1 MITDRGF
8 NLVPVIDLKHGR
20 AVHAVAG
27 RREAYQTARG
37 VLGDG
42 DDPVSLALAMA
53 RACRTKRLY
62 VADLDA
68 IAGLPPQCDLVDSLA
83 SAGLE
88 LWLDAGVT
96 GPADAWPWL
105 EVDGNLMVVLGLET
119 VRGPR
124 ALAEAARRNPGRFA
138 FSLDL
143 VSGEPRR
150 APGWE
155 TGDMA
160 ELFGAAMDAGIRRM
174 LAIDLA
180 RVGTG
185 NGPWGQGVVE
195 AWRRAGA
202 TGELLAGGGVR
213 GPDDLRALADT
224 GFHGA
229 LVATAL
235 HRGMPQ
241 ERLFGV

>member
-1 MITDRGF
+1 MIADSGF

-27 RREAYQTARG
+27 RRDAYQTARG

-42 DDPVSLALAMA
+42 DDPVALALAMA
-53 RACRTKRLY
+53 KACQTNRLY

-68 IAGLPPQCDLVDSLA
+68 IAGLTPQRALVDSLA
-83 SAGLE
+83 LAGLE

-96 GPADAWPWL
+96 EPADAWPWL
-105 EVDGNLMVVLGLET
+105 EADDTLTVVLGLET
-119 VRGPR
+119 IRGPR
-124 ALAEAARRNPGRFA
+124 ALAEAARRDPSRFA

-143 VSGEPRR
+143 VAGEPRR

-155 TGDMA
+155 TGGMA
-160 ELFGAAMDAGIRRM
+160 ELFGAATDAGIRRM

-185 NGPWGQGVVE
+185 DGPWGQGVVE

-213 GPDDLRALADT
+213 GPDDLMTLAQT

-235 HRGMPQ
+235 HRGMLQ